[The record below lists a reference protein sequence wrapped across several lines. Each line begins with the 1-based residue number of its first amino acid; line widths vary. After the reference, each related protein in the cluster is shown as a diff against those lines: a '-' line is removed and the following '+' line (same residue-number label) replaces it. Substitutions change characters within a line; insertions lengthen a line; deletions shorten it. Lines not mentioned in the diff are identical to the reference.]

1 VPKTRRNRLE
11 REKANAGQTPRSV
24 TFFDFRSLGC
34 CGVFFVKKKEIVSKV
49 EGTIIQRRP

>member
-1 VPKTRRNRLE
+1 MPKTRRNRLE